1 MNGKQREDHEQKRH
15 EKVAAGGGGILRDH
29 RGRHF
34 GLRLL
39 LGLGRSDGQGKGQ
52 RGTRYET

>member
-1 MNGKQREDHEQKRH
+1 MNGKQGEDHEQKRH

-29 RGRHF
+29 GGRHF

-39 LGLGRSDGQGKGQ
+39 LGLCRSDGQGKGQ
-52 RGTRYET
+52 CGTRYET